1 MAETSGETTGNL
13 GATGAE
19 TAREGRSDGDL
30 LSAREKFRQAT
41 QDVRRGAE
49 RVTDEVR
56 RSAERVT
63 DEVRRGAEVARERY
77 DEAAENLRLGYER
90 VRTQATDVGTQVNTY
105 VRENPGKSVLIAAA
119 AGFLLGLVVRRSRS
133 YDEVD

>member
-1 MAETSGETTGNL
+1 MAETIGETTGSL
-13 GATGAE
+13 GTTGVE
-19 TAREGRSDGDL
+19 TAREGRSDGEV
-30 LSAREKFRQAT
+30 LSAREKFRQVT
-41 QDVRRGAE
+41 QDVRRG
-49 RVTDEVR
+49 
-56 RSAERVT
+56 AERVT

-90 VRTQATDVGTQVNTY
+90 VRTQATDVGSQVNTY

-119 AGFLLGLVVRRSRS
+119 AGFLLGLVVRRGRS